1 METLGS
7 WGTQGLNF
15 IKDIGSRIAEA
26 TGEKRSNYF
35 IFQATYNEV
44 PDLSGYVVFDYRT
57 YGHLNFITLP
67 VPDPVEELDVNLF

>member
-1 METLGS
+1 MDGYKNKGS
-7 WGTQGLNF
+7 CITHN
-15 IKDIGSRIAEA
+15 SRIVKNN
-26 TGEKRSNYF
+26 TNYF

-67 VPDPVEELDVNLF
+67 VPDPVEELDVNIF